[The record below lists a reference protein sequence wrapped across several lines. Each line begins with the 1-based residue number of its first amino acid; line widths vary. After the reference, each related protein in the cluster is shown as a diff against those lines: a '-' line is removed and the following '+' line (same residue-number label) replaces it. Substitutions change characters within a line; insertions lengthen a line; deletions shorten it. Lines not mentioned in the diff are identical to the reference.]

1 MISCIIV
8 NNNTANEVKVKNIS
22 EENIFKKCNFKTSND
37 FYKLYSYDY
46 DIYKIELW
54 GKNKGSKNNKSKF
67 KLFKDLNLEVFGK
80 SLFVMKNNDTYVS
93 LFNNTFCEIFNIK
106 NEDNKNT
113 ENIIPQESTKKPLK
127 EDKENLEDL
136 EDLEDIKDLQDI
148 KDLEDQEDQEDL
160 VNNEFDDQ
168 EELNKLDDDKCSN
181 YSYNSELS
189 YEVYNY
195 SSDEN

>member
-22 EENIFKKCNFKTSND
+22 EENIFKKCNFKTPND
-37 FYKLYSYDY
+37 FYKLYSCDFDKYN
-46 DIYKIELW
+46 IELW

-127 EDKENLEDL
+127 QDKENLEDL
-136 EDLEDIKDLQDI
+136 EDLEDLE
-148 KDLEDQEDQEDL
+148 LEDQEDQ

-168 EELNKLDDDKCSN
+168 EKLNKLDDDKCSN